1 MADLHDPRV
10 TLAAPMSGDAIALED
25 IPDPVFSSGALGNGY
40 GVNRLFI
47 IEGVGVVCGVRR
59 VVAG

>member
-25 IPDPVFSSGALGNGY
+25 IPDPVFSSGALGNGALH
-40 GVNRLFI
+40 N
-47 IEGVGVVCGVRR
+47 
-59 VVAG
+59 